1 MVIFTFSFWT
11 ENTFFR
17 QIYSKRIKLFKIKFD
32 AQTNSNMMNLIVM
45 LNFGLKILLG
55 ENLAQKCKFPVKNQ
69 IQYRSMLNSTV
80 IFTYFGP
87 EVRFWVSLVQKV
99 RIIYALP

>member
-1 MVIFTFSFWT
+1 MGKSGKKNRICSFQMKFGTHLFKCT
-11 ENTFFR
+11 EFDGDIHVFVLDRKFFR

-45 LNFGLKILLG
+45 LNFGPKILLG

-69 IQYRSMLNSTV
+69 IQY
-80 IFTYFGP
+80 
-87 EVRFWVSLVQKV
+87 
-99 RIIYALP
+99 